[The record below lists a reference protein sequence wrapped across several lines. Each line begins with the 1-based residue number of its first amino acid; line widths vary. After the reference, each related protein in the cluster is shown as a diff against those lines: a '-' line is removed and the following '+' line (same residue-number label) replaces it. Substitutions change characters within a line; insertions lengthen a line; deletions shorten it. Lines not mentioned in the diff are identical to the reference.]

1 MVSSLHT
8 WSVDDLSKVKLRD
21 LAEVRSRNSPEIRK
35 LRDMTHTS
43 MGKIVNVL
51 LGLHEVINLKKIRVQ
66 LEDGPLTSFVSVETM
81 LVKNCLCCS

>member
-43 MGKIVNVL
+43 MGKVVNIL
-51 LGLHEVINLKKIRVQ
+51 LGV
-66 LEDGPLTSFVSVETM
+66 T
-81 LVKNCLCCS
+81 